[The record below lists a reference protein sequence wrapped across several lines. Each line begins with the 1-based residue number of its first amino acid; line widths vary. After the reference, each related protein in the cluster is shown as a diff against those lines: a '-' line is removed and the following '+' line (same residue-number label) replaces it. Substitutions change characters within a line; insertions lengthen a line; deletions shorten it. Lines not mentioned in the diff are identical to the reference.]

1 MGSGRTAAGSGDGG
15 NPTQHP
21 VSLSPL
27 TSPGG
32 CRASRAMRPRCRYK
46 KFFLCRSNL
55 LYRNSTRVFSLCAG
69 KEREGWV
76 AGDTAH
82 PKSTPE
88 PTPQA
93 VPSPRTAH
101 LGEVEGSDGAAQAE
115 RVDLGQ
121 AEQGERA
128 QGQAGVHVLLPG
140 HPAGLRQA
148 GWGHGTRVSPLR
160 QAWGWGVQSLAR
172 AYRG

>member
-55 LYRNSTRVFSLCAG
+55 LYRNSTRVFSLCAS
-69 KEREGWV
+69 KDREGWV

-148 GWGHGTRVSPLR
+148 GWGHGTRVSPLQ
-160 QAWGWGVQSLAR
+160 QA
-172 AYRG
+172 